1 MFRISTNL
9 MFDRSTSSML
19 RQSSEL
25 LKTSQQLSSGK
36 RILTPSDDPSGA
48 ARALALSQS
57 IAINDQMIRNQAY
70 AQETMQLLEG
80 TLAGVT
86 ENLQHLRERF
96 IYGANGT
103 LSAADRQII
112 ARELREQFGTLLA
125 LGNARDIHGN
135 YMFGGHE
142 SNAPPFQGDLA
153 TGVTYVGDDGVR
165 EMRVSL
171 SRDIGVTLPGQA
183 VFGDLFATVA
193 DFITALEGPVPEE
206 GGLSVAL
213 DRGISGLDR
222 ALDNVLNVRA
232 RIGAHAV
239 ELEQLGLISE
249 ETDLQLRTMLANY
262 QEIDYAEAISRFARQ
277 QTMLQAAQQTFMK
290 ISGLTLFSY
299 LQ

>member
-9 MFDRSTSSML
+9 MFDRSTTSML

-103 LSAADRQII
+103 LSAADRAEIVSYSRLV
-112 ARELREQFGTLLA
+112 AASSTRTKSKA
-125 LGNARDIHGN
+125 L
-135 YMFGGHE
+135 
-142 SNAPPFQGDLA
+142 
-153 TGVTYVGDDGVR
+153 
-165 EMRVSL
+165 
-171 SRDIGVTLPGQA
+171 
-183 VFGDLFATVA
+183 
-193 DFITALEGPVPEE
+193 
-206 GGLSVAL
+206 
-213 DRGISGLDR
+213 
-222 ALDNVLNVRA
+222 
-232 RIGAHAV
+232 
-239 ELEQLGLISE
+239 
-249 ETDLQLRTMLANY
+249 TDWT
-262 QEIDYAEAISRFARQ
+262 
-277 QTMLQAAQQTFMK
+277 
-290 ISGLTLFSY
+290 
-299 LQ
+299 